1 MPPVRHLIRHLPLVV
16 FIPFFLMACAGNQ
29 TSVDINARHAAFRL
43 EQIAFDPNT
52 KPLTADN
59 TRLLAQFFSQFYDL
73 GKKDRAAHLTTAQA
87 QQRVNSFSDGNGP
100 FSPERQTSTFITQE
114 YAADQPEK
122 RSDILRSGA
131 TDTYW
136 DGYNGRP

>member
-1 MPPVRHLIRHLPLVV
+1 MLK
-16 FIPFFLMACAGNQ
+16 PFF
-29 TSVDINARHAAFRL
+29 R
-43 EQIAFDPNT
+43 
-52 KPLTADN
+52 
-59 TRLLAQFFSQFYDL
+59 QFYDL

-87 QQRVNSFSDGNGP
+87 QMRVNSFNNKNGP
-100 FSPERQTSTFITQE
+100 FSPKKQISTFITQE

-131 TDTYW
+131 IDTYW